1 MKQTETNREADTYMG
16 RQRQAET
23 SMYRERQTETHTD
36 DVQAKINP
44 IVNFSHTILLYWLT
58 MQII

>member
-1 MKQTETNREADTYMG
+1 MKQTETNREADTNMD

-23 SMYRERQTETHTD
+23 SMYRQRQKETHTD

-44 IVNFSHTILLYWLT
+44 IVYFNYTILLYWLT